1 MLKVKD
7 AFKID
12 HFVSDD
18 YKIKKKQIRI
28 STNYQK
34 LLLHAEYSPFQFPP
48 LKYIWDGGKR
58 SLQLLWLKLIGDI
71 FHKVLYTLWIWF
83 FFAPISRVH

>member
-34 LLLHAEYSPFQFPP
+34 LLLHAEYSPFQFPH
-48 LKYIWDGGKR
+48 LKYI
-58 SLQLLWLKLIGDI
+58 
-71 FHKVLYTLWIWF
+71 
-83 FFAPISRVH
+83 